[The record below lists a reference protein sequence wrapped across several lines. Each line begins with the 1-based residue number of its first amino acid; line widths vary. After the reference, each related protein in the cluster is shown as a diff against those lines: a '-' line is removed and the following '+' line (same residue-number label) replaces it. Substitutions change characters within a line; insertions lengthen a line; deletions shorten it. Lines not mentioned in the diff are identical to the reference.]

1 MTSFDRLALIN
12 CFFIMIF
19 THYTFDQKL
28 ELIVHDQDQ
37 DITRSTSVFIK
48 MVLLGYIREASKKMH
63 ILRQCLNNGGEEF
76 HYGIFISIE
85 Y

>member
-1 MTSFDRLALIN
+1 M
-12 CFFIMIF
+12 
-19 THYTFDQKL
+19 
-28 ELIVHDQDQ
+28 HDQDQ

-76 HYGIFISIE
+76 HYGIFTSIE